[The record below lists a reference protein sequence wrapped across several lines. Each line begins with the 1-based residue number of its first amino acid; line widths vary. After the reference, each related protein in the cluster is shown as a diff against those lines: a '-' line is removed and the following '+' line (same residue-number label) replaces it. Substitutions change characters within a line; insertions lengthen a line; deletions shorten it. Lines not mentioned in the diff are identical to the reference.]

1 MKIFKPN
8 TTFIAIAGMAV
19 SSLFL
24 SCDAEEQITETQNLK
39 NDSSVLQESQ
49 SQAISGQ
56 YIVTL
61 NEAAS
66 KSIKNDDSY
75 KGRLANVNAFVNEMI
90 AAPHMKSTS
99 VKQVY
104 GFAMT
109 GFTATLSP
117 EQLKSLQSDS
127 RVASVEPDVMVKL
140 SVAKEETTAMTF
152 VAQNTPYGI
161 TRVNGGV
168 DGTGKTAWIIDSG
181 IDLDHPDLNVD
192 VDRSKSFVPGEPS
205 PDDQNGH
212 GSHVAGTVA
221 AIDNGIGVIGVAS
234 NAKVV
239 ALKVLGADGSGATS
253 GIIAALDY
261 VAAVGEPGDAAN
273 MSLGP
278 AVPIL
283 GINSALD
290 NATTRVGA
298 KGIGVA
304 IAAGNSTSIANLYSP
319 ARASGE
325 NVYTV
330 SAMDSNDQFAYFS
343 NFGSVVDYCA
353 PGVSVYSTSMQG
365 GYATLSGTSMAAPH
379 VCGLLLLGDLRTD
392 GNVFLDP
399 DFNPDPIAVH

>member
-24 SCDAEEQITETQNLK
+24 SCEAEEQITETQNLK

>member
-24 SCDAEEQITETQNLK
+24 SCEAEEQITETQNLK

-66 KSIKNDDSY
+66 KSIKNDNSY
-75 KGRLANVNAFVNEMI
+75 KGRLANVNAFVNEVI

-192 VDRSKSFVPGEPS
+192 VDRSRSFVPGEPS

-221 AIDNGIGVIGVAS
+221 AIDNGIGVIGVAP

>member
-24 SCDAEEQITETQNLK
+24 SCEAEEQITETQNLK

-66 KSIKNDDSY
+66 RSIKNDDSY

-192 VDRSKSFVPGEPS
+192 VDRSRSFVPGEPS

-221 AIDNGIGVIGVAS
+221 AIDNGIGVIGVAP

-353 PGVSVYSTSMQG
+353 PGVRVYSTSMQG

>member
-1 MKIFKPN
+1 
-8 TTFIAIAGMAV
+8 MAV

-140 SVAKEETTAMTF
+140 SVAKEETTAMAF

>member
-24 SCDAEEQITETQNLK
+24 SCEAEEQITETQNLK

-66 KSIKNDDSY
+66 RSIKNDDSY

-192 VDRSKSFVPGEPS
+192 VDRSRSFVPGEPS

-221 AIDNGIGVIGVAS
+221 AIDNGIGVIGVAP

>member
-24 SCDAEEQITETQNLK
+24 SCEAEEQITETQNLK

-66 KSIKNDDSY
+66 KSIKNDNSY
-75 KGRLANVNAFVNEMI
+75 KARLANVNAFVNEMI

-192 VDRSKSFVPGEPS
+192 VDRSRSFVPGEPS

-221 AIDNGIGVIGVAS
+221 AIDNGIGVIGVAP

>member
-24 SCDAEEQITETQNLK
+24 SCEAEEQITETQNLK

-66 KSIKNDDSY
+66 KSIKNDNSY

-140 SVAKEETTAMTF
+140 SVAKEETTAMAF

-192 VDRSKSFVPGEPS
+192 VDRSRSFVPGEPS

>member
-24 SCDAEEQITETQNLK
+24 SCEAEEQITEAQNLK

-192 VDRSKSFVPGEPS
+192 VDRSRSFVPGEPS

-221 AIDNGIGVIGVAS
+221 AIDNGIGVIGVAP

>member
-24 SCDAEEQITETQNLK
+24 SCEAEEQITETQNLK

-140 SVAKEETTAMTF
+140 SVAKEETTAMAF

-192 VDRSKSFVPGEPS
+192 VDRSRSFVPGEPS

>member
-24 SCDAEEQITETQNLK
+24 SCEAEEQITETQNLK

-66 KSIKNDDSY
+66 RSIKNDDSY

-192 VDRSKSFVPGEPS
+192 VDRSRSFVPGEPS

-298 KGIGVA
+298 KGIGVS
-304 IAAGNSTSIANLYSP
+304 IAACNSTSIANLYSP

>member
-24 SCDAEEQITETQNLK
+24 SCEAEEQITETQNLK

-75 KGRLANVNAFVNEMI
+75 KGRLANVNAFINEMI

-140 SVAKEETTAMTF
+140 SVAKEETTAMAF

-192 VDRSKSFVPGEPS
+192 VDRSRSFVPGEPS

-221 AIDNGIGVIGVAS
+221 AIDNGIGVIGVAP

>member
-24 SCDAEEQITETQNLK
+24 SCEAEEQITETQNLK

-192 VDRSKSFVPGEPS
+192 VDRSRSFVPGEPS

-221 AIDNGIGVIGVAS
+221 AIDNGIGVIGVAP

>member
-24 SCDAEEQITETQNLK
+24 SCEAEEQITETQNLK

-66 KSIKNDDSY
+66 RSIKNDDSY

-192 VDRSKSFVPGEPS
+192 VDRSRSFVPGEPS

-221 AIDNGIGVIGVAS
+221 AIDNGIGVIGVAP

-343 NFGSVVDYCA
+343 NFGSVVDYC
-353 PGVSVYSTSMQG
+353 
-365 GYATLSGTSMAAPH
+365 
-379 VCGLLLLGDLRTD
+379 
-392 GNVFLDP
+392 
-399 DFNPDPIAVH
+399 

>member
-24 SCDAEEQITETQNLK
+24 SCEAEEQITETQNLK

-66 KSIKNDDSY
+66 KSIKNDNSY

-192 VDRSKSFVPGEPS
+192 VDRSRSFVPGEPS

-221 AIDNGIGVIGVAS
+221 AIDNGIGVIGVAP

>member
-24 SCDAEEQITETQNLK
+24 SCEAEEQITETQNLK

-140 SVAKEETTAMTF
+140 SVAKEETTAMAF

-192 VDRSKSFVPGEPS
+192 VDRSRSFVPGEPS

-221 AIDNGIGVIGVAS
+221 AIDNGIGVIGVAP

-353 PGVSVYSTSMQG
+353 PGVSVYSTSLQG

>member
-66 KSIKNDDSY
+66 KSIKNDNSY
-75 KGRLANVNAFVNEMI
+75 KGRLANVNAFVNEVI

-192 VDRSKSFVPGEPS
+192 VDRSRSFVPGEPS

-221 AIDNGIGVIGVAS
+221 AIDNGIGVIGVAP

>member
-24 SCDAEEQITETQNLK
+24 SCEAEEQITETQNLK

-66 KSIKNDDSY
+66 RSIKNDDSY

-90 AAPHMKSTS
+90 ASPHMKSTS

-192 VDRSKSFVPGEPS
+192 VDRSRSFVPGEPS

-221 AIDNGIGVIGVAS
+221 AIDNGIGVIGVAP

-261 VAAVGEPGDAAN
+261 VAAVGEPGDVAN

>member
-8 TTFIAIAGMAV
+8 TSFIAIAGMAV

-24 SCDAEEQITETQNLK
+24 SCEAEEQITETQNLK
-39 NDSSVLQESQ
+39 NDSNVLQESQ

-90 AAPHMKSTS
+90 AAPHMRSTS

-140 SVAKEETTAMTF
+140 SVAKEETTAMAF

-161 TRVNGGV
+161 SRVNGGV

-192 VDRSKSFVPGEPS
+192 VDRSRSFVPGEPS

-221 AIDNGIGVIGVAS
+221 AIDNGIGVIGVAP

>member
-192 VDRSKSFVPGEPS
+192 VDRSRSFVPGEPS

>member
-24 SCDAEEQITETQNLK
+24 SCEAEEQITETQNLK

-140 SVAKEETTAMTF
+140 SVAKEETTAMAF

-192 VDRSKSFVPGEPS
+192 VDRSRSFVPGEPS

-221 AIDNGIGVIGVAS
+221 AIDNGIGVIGVAP

>member
-24 SCDAEEQITETQNLK
+24 SCEAEEQITETQNLK

-192 VDRSKSFVPGEPS
+192 VDRSRSFVPGEPS

-221 AIDNGIGVIGVAS
+221 AIDNGIGVIGVAP

-353 PGVSVYSTSMQG
+353 PGVSVYSTSLQG

>member
-24 SCDAEEQITETQNLK
+24 SCEAEEQITETQNLK
-39 NDSSVLQESQ
+39 NDSNVLQESQ

-66 KSIKNDDSY
+66 KSIKNDNSY

-221 AIDNGIGVIGVAS
+221 AIDNGIGVIGVAP

>member
-66 KSIKNDDSY
+66 RSIKNDDSY

-140 SVAKEETTAMTF
+140 SVAKEETTAMAF

-192 VDRSKSFVPGEPS
+192 VDRSRSFVPGEPS

-221 AIDNGIGVIGVAS
+221 AIDNGIGVIGVAP

-239 ALKVLGADGSGATS
+239 ALKVLGADG
-253 GIIAALDY
+253 IAALDY

>member
-24 SCDAEEQITETQNLK
+24 SCEAEEQITETQNLK

-66 KSIKNDDSY
+66 RSIKNDDSY

-140 SVAKEETTAMTF
+140 SVAKEETTAMAF

>member
-24 SCDAEEQITETQNLK
+24 SCEADEQITETQNLK

-66 KSIKNDDSY
+66 KSIKNDYSY

-192 VDRSKSFVPGEPS
+192 VDRSRSFVPGEPS

-221 AIDNGIGVIGVAS
+221 AIDNGIGVIGVAP

>member
-24 SCDAEEQITETQNLK
+24 SCEAEEQITETQNLK

-66 KSIKNDDSY
+66 RSIKNDDSY

-90 AAPHMKSTS
+90 AAPHMKSAS

-192 VDRSKSFVPGEPS
+192 VDRSRSFVPGEPS

-221 AIDNGIGVIGVAS
+221 AIDNGIGVIGVAP

>member
-24 SCDAEEQITETQNLK
+24 SCEAEEQITETQNLK

-192 VDRSKSFVPGEPS
+192 VDRSRSFVPGEPS

>member
-140 SVAKEETTAMTF
+140 SVAKEETTAMAF

-221 AIDNGIGVIGVAS
+221 AIDNGIGVIGVAP

>member
-66 KSIKNDDSY
+66 RSIKNDDSY

-140 SVAKEETTAMTF
+140 SVAKEETTAMAF

-192 VDRSKSFVPGEPS
+192 VDRSRSFVPGEPS

-221 AIDNGIGVIGVAS
+221 AIDNGIGVIGVAP

>member
-61 NEAAS
+61 NEATS
-66 KSIKNDDSY
+66 KSIKNDNSY

-140 SVAKEETTAMTF
+140 SVAKEETTAMAF

>member
-24 SCDAEEQITETQNLK
+24 SCEAEEQITETQNLK

-66 KSIKNDDSY
+66 KSIKNDNSY
-75 KGRLANVNAFVNEMI
+75 KGRLANVNAFVNEVI

>member
-24 SCDAEEQITETQNLK
+24 SCEAEEQITETQNLK

-66 KSIKNDDSY
+66 KSIKNDNSY
-75 KGRLANVNAFVNEMI
+75 KGRLANVNAFVNEVI

-192 VDRSKSFVPGEPS
+192 VDRSRSFVPGEPS

>member
-24 SCDAEEQITETQNLK
+24 SCEAEEQITETQNLK

-75 KGRLANVNAFVNEMI
+75 KGRLANVNAFINEMI

-192 VDRSKSFVPGEPS
+192 VDRSRSFVPGEPS

-221 AIDNGIGVIGVAS
+221 AIDNGIGVIGVAP

>member
-140 SVAKEETTAMTF
+140 SVAKEETTAMAF

-192 VDRSKSFVPGEPS
+192 VDRSRSFVPGEPS

>member
-24 SCDAEEQITETQNLK
+24 SCEAEEQITETQNLK

-66 KSIKNDDSY
+66 KSIKNDNSY

-140 SVAKEETTAMTF
+140 SVAKEETTAMAF

-192 VDRSKSFVPGEPS
+192 VDRSRSFVPGEPS

-221 AIDNGIGVIGVAS
+221 AIDNGIGVIGVAP

>member
-24 SCDAEEQITETQNLK
+24 SCEAEEQITETQNLK

-66 KSIKNDDSY
+66 RSIKNDNSY

-140 SVAKEETTAMTF
+140 SVAKEETTAMAF

-192 VDRSKSFVPGEPS
+192 VDRSRSFVPGEPS

-221 AIDNGIGVIGVAS
+221 AIDNGIGVIGVAP

>member
-24 SCDAEEQITETQNLK
+24 SCEAEEQITETQNLK

-140 SVAKEETTAMTF
+140 SVAKEETTAMAF

-221 AIDNGIGVIGVAS
+221 AIDNGIGVIGVAP